1 MITEAEQKDLEKIA
15 ESEPLVEKLLEAYN
29 DLISDPA
36 EIFRS
41 ALSKTALHLASEM
54 SEATE
59 GTILKGEDKTFER
72 ISVLLKEGER
82 ILGGLSRTSGVE
94 DKIADKKKEKHKG
107 KAVV

>member
-1 MITEAEQKDLEKIA
+1 MITDTELQSLEEIA
-15 ESEPLVEKLLEAYN
+15 SKEPLVGKLLDAYN
-29 DLISDPA
+29 DLVSDPA

-54 SEATE
+54 NDATE
-59 GTILKGEDKTFER
+59 GNILKGEDKTFER